1 MSIRILIGDRDKDTR
16 DIIKRILSSS
26 CKCKITEI
34 EEVRDFITAAIN
46 QSFDMAILDLD
57 IQPQN
62 TDKIISVIRSV
73 HSNDKLPLVVLAS
86 ALDKEKIISL
96 LKLGIADIIL
106 KPIYQNSASDKL
118 KSLLKVISDKKPDS
132 QMEEFSDEAEE
143 SQDASGKTKFLLVE
157 HDKQFR
163 SQFTRLYGDKY
174 DITIADNG
182 QEGLNLFE
190 KLRPGFVFVCE
201 QIKIINERALAQK
214 IRAIPGGTEVK
225 IYFFSTVLKST
236 AMKSNL
242 FNGVVEKSAS
252 METFNKEF
260 RKVVFGE
267 ETSLFQKV
275 GKVLRSE
282 LAPQIGPI
290 SAGEFKRAIGMEA
303 SLISQSSE
311 VKIANEILA
320 SVELIDDKKEIS
332 VTVGLFGS
340 SKDMLLIAEKV
351 TGAPVPF
358 NGQAIEAI
366 GGVVAGISDRINH
379 VLSQSG
385 ITLNPQSFKVNNRLE
400 NKLSY
405 EWDIEVGLKGP
416 QNELYKA
423 AAYCSKFV

>member
-1 MSIRILIGDRDKDTR
+1 MSLRILIGDRDKDTR
-16 DIIKRILSSS
+16 NIIKQIINSS

-34 EEVRDFITAAIN
+34 EEVRDFISAAIN
-46 QSFDMAILDLD
+46 QSFDMAVLDLD

-62 TDKIISVIRSV
+62 YDKIISVIRSV

-86 ALDKEKIISL
+86 SLDKEKIIGL

-118 KSLLKVISDKKPDS
+118 KSLLRSISEKKGDVLVEATPD
-132 QMEEFSDEAEE
+132 EVEE
-143 SQDASGKTKFLLVE
+143 SSESSGKIKFLLVE

-163 SQFTRLYGDKY
+163 MQFTRLYGDKY

-190 KLRPGFVFVCE
+190 KLRPEYVFVCE
-201 QIKIINERALAQK
+201 HIKVINERALAQK
-214 IRAIPGGTEVK
+214 IRAIPGGAEVK

-242 FNGVVEKSAS
+242 FNGVVEKSAAI
-252 METFNKEF
+252 ETFNKEF

-267 ETSLFQKV
+267 ETSLFQKA

-282 LAPQIGPI
+282 LSQQIGPI
-290 SAGEFKRAIGMEA
+290 SAGEFKRAIEMEV

-332 VTVGLFGS
+332 VTIGLYGS
-340 SKDMLLIAEKV
+340 SKDMLLIAEKI

-366 GGVVAGISDRINH
+366 GGVIAAISDRVNH

-385 ITLNPQSFKVNNRLE
+385 ISLNPQSFKVNNRLE

-405 EWDIEVGLKGP
+405 DWDVEAGIKGP
-416 QNELYKA
+416 QNEMYKV